1 MDNDDGYQPQGQ
13 EYPYPYS
20 IPQSSAYDYQDYA
33 READGH
39 VVFHDL
45 DKKKNVVKSKA
56 QPGYPNPA
64 PTLYSIPQPAHP
76 GKAYP
81 VNSGKF
87 FRAPPHPY
95 HGPQIHQQTSQG
107 PVQNSAKPKAK
118 RGRRKKK
125 TNESSDQSC
134 SNRNAGYL
142 QVQPGMTHHGK
153 RVEDRSEKNH
163 ESSNTPSQK
172 STSGVMDPIPEHPPN
187 LELDKIKT
195 VGTRSLQS
203 YPPTPQPVSLP
214 DHPPN
219 SIMNMRL
226 DSIYYRTMDVENIRE
241 EDIDLNLLEGD
252 DLELDDSMEER
263 QAGPAQPET
272 SKSTVS
278 NGSSSG
284 QNTNTPSPA
293 SIHDHEPPNSI
304 LNRTPATPASLHD
317 HPPNSILNMRLDSIY
332 YRTMDVENI
341 GEDDIDLNLL
351 EGDDD
356 IDLDAMDTGEQ
367 PTEETRASDKPD
379 SEDKSP
385 KKPQGDRSSQGTKVM
400 SRKSIQKDPTL
411 AKSNQKLIQN
421 PANLLVCTTP
431 IQNSSTP
438 SPTSINEQSSEQTPI
453 QNQTILSEV
462 MKETPIPAVFPAS
475 FPDHPPNSILN
486 MRLDSIYYR
495 TMDVENITEED
506 INLNLLE
513 GDDLD
518 FEEMD
523 SSDKHQDEEVPTKR
537 IIQNPR
543 DDSNIPAASKKHQK
557 TIVTEPEVS
566 TTNQDISNPHH
577 NRGALLIPASIPD
590 HPPNSILNMR
600 LDSIYYR
607 TMDVENIGEEDI
619 DLNLLEGDDID
630 LDETPEE
637 PVLPTKQNES
647 VQSESVQKPSSI
659 QSTSSH
665 DIGSSGNNITLSSS
679 GAVKSTDTQNNRAV
693 HDTNV
698 PAPATPASLHDHP
711 PNSIMNMRLDSIYY
725 RTMDVENIT
734 EEDINLNLLEGDD
747 IDLDDLDDKEQQE
760 KIARNAPVKKTQ
772 KSVSKKKQTELGAPP
787 TPANVHDHP
796 PNSIMNMR
804 LDSVYFR
811 TIDVENITEED
822 INLNLLEGDDI
833 DLDAMDS
840 EEGKASEVPTS
851 SSQANSSN
859 RSSTTPCEVTPVQ
872 TTTKKSVEKS
882 SEPLLN
888 SSTPSPASNPD
899 LNKSHKNS
907 DGSQK
912 IPEHPPNSI
921 LNLRLDSIYYRTMDV
936 ENIRE
941 EDVNLNLLMGDD
953 DIDLEGI
960 QKDNPRPK
968 SRNQSLEDKNAGQQL
983 EKSSERTLETRGRH
997 MEYLDLDTMKTVGT
1011 QSLQSFPPTPQPAYH
1026 PPEHPP
1032 NSIMNLRLDS
1042 VYYRTMDVEN
1052 IREEEEQVDNRE
1064 KGDMNLEELE
1074 SEEEEESESED
1085 SKYPTKQLQR
1095 HNKNSTSPSSNITSS
1110 SEEEDSD
1117 ENDDESSEDEEEEDV
1132 VVSII
1137 KKTPKRNK
1145 SRILSGLCSN
1155 CSVKES
1161 TYWRKNKNGEQVC
1174 NPCALY
1180 EKTTGMKRPESLWQK
1195 EINRRDGTID
1205 KELQI
1210 KKKENKEKRKRACII
1225 CEKSCQSVRNPP
1237 LCIPCRKG
1245 TANTAMECSVCGEG
1259 GKKLATYYFVKGKAE
1274 CYRCYEKKINRKSKE
1289 GMARIAAE
1297 KEKAMK
1303 EAEAKA
1309 KEIEHIF
1316 AVPQLPTDKPR
1327 CHKCAVSG
1335 VRLVKSPLF
1344 EGSPLTCRKC
1354 YEAAYRK
1361 KKRSEKPPVPP
1372 KPKENHEC
1380 VKCGATGVKMEKIDP
1395 VTKARTCKKCYN
1407 REMYLRNKEKKMKE
1421 GR

>member
-13 EYPYPYS
+13 DYLFPYS
-20 IPQSSAYDYQDYA
+20 IPQSSTYDYQDY
-33 READGH
+33 DTGH

-45 DKKKNVVKSKA
+45 DKKKNVVKSS
-56 QPGYPNPA
+56 PA
-64 PTLYSIPQPAHP
+64 PPSYSIPQPAHP
-76 GKAYP
+76 GKTHP
-81 VNSGKF
+81 VSHGKF

-95 HGPQIHQQTSQG
+95 YGPQAHFHPQTSQG
-107 PVQNSAKPKAK
+107 LVQDSAKPKAK

-125 TNESSDQSC
+125 TNESSDQLGSC
-134 SNRNAGYL
+134 TNTNAGYL
-142 QVQPGMTHHGK
+142 QVQPGMSHHGK
-153 RVEDRSEKNH
+153 LVEDRSEKNH
-163 ESSNTPSQK
+163 ESPNTASQK
-172 STSGVMDPIPEHPPN
+172 STSEVMDPIPDPSPN
-187 LELDKIKT
+187 LDLDTMKT
-195 VGTRSLQS
+195 VGTKIFQS
-203 YPPTPQPVSLP
+203 YPPTPQPVSFP

-263 QAGPAQPET
+263 QAGPTQPEV
-272 SKSTVS
+272 SKSTGD
-278 NGSSSG
+278 NGSSNG

-293 SIHDHEPPNSI
+293 SIHDHHEPPNSI
-304 LNRTPATPASLHD
+304 LNCTPATPASLH
-317 HPPNSILNMRLDSIY
+317 
-332 YRTMDVENI
+332 
-341 GEDDIDLNLL
+341 
-351 EGDDD
+351 
-356 IDLDAMDTGEQ
+356 
-367 PTEETRASDKPD
+367 
-379 SEDKSP
+379 
-385 KKPQGDRSSQGTKVM
+385 
-400 SRKSIQKDPTL
+400 
-411 AKSNQKLIQN
+411 
-421 PANLLVCTTP
+421 
-431 IQNSSTP
+431 
-438 SPTSINEQSSEQTPI
+438 
-453 QNQTILSEV
+453 
-462 MKETPIPAVFPAS
+462 
-475 FPDHPPNSILN
+475 
-486 MRLDSIYYR
+486 
-495 TMDVENITEED
+495 
-506 INLNLLE
+506 
-513 GDDLD
+513 
-518 FEEMD
+518 
-523 SSDKHQDEEVPTKR
+523 
-537 IIQNPR
+537 
-543 DDSNIPAASKKHQK
+543 
-557 TIVTEPEVS
+557 
-566 TTNQDISNPHH
+566 
-577 NRGALLIPASIPD
+577 D

-619 DLNLLEGDDID
+619 DLNLLEGDDDIDLDAMDTEDQATDSEDKSTKKPQGDRPGRGTEIVSQKAIQKESNALKKNQKPTQKSTSLLVCPNPLQNSSTPSPASIHDHLPEQVPIQNQPSLSGVIKETNIPASIPANFPDHPPNSILNLRLDSIYYRTMDVENIGEEDIDLNLLEGDDLDFEAMDSSDKHRDEEVLTKRIPQNPSDDSNIPAASKKHQKTIATESEVSTTNQDISNPLHNSSAPLIPASIPDHPPNSILNLRLDSVYFRTMDVENIGEEDIDLNLLEGDDID

-637 PVLPTKQNES
+637 PVVSAKENES
-647 VQSESVQKPSSI
+647 VSVKSVQKPSST

-665 DIGSSGNNITLSSS
+665 EIGSSGSTPSEAI
-679 GAVKSTDTQNNRAV
+679 KSTDIHNSQDASIIHT
-693 HDTNV
+693 
-698 PAPATPASLHDHP
+698 PATPVSLHDHP
-711 PNSIMNMRLDSIYY
+711 PNSIMNMRLDSIYF
-725 RTMDVENIT
+725 RTMDVENIR
-734 EEDINLNLLEGDD
+734 EDEIDLNLLVGDD
-747 IDLDDLDDKEQQE
+747 VDLDDLGNKEPQE
-760 KIARNAPVKKTQ
+760 KISKNAPVKKTQ

-811 TIDVENITEED
+811 TMDVENITEED

-833 DLDAMDS
+833 DLEAMDAEAS
-840 EEGKASEVPTS
+840 EETSDIAIRSQESRQVPAPPYQANNSNESPSEVNS
-851 SSQANSSN
+851 VQA
-859 RSSTTPCEVTPVQ
+859 
-872 TTTKKSVEKS
+872 TTKKPVQKE
-882 SEPLLN
+882 SELLLS
-888 SSTPSPASNPD
+888 SSTPSPTSNPASNE
-899 LNKSHKNS
+899 NHKNS
-907 DGSQK
+907 EGQK

-941 EDVNLNLLMGDD
+941 EDINLNLLMGDD

-960 QKDNPRPK
+960 QKDNPQPE
-968 SRNQSLEDKNAGQQL
+968 SRNQSLRDKNVDQQQT
-983 EKSSERTLETRGRH
+983 KSSKQTLETRGRH

-1011 QSLQSFPPTPQPAYH
+1011 QSLQSFPPTPQPAYL
-1026 PPEHPP
+1026 PPDYAP

-1042 VYYRTMDVEN
+1042 VYYRTMDVES
-1052 IREEEEQVDNRE
+1052 IEDAQVAILE
-1064 KGDMNLEELE
+1064 KNDPNVEELE
-1074 SEEEEESESED
+1074 SEEEEESDSED
-1085 SKYPTKQLQR
+1085 PTSSTKQLRQDR
-1095 HNKNSTSPSSNITSS
+1095 SKNSASPSSNITSS

-1117 ENDDESSEDEEEEDV
+1117 EDDESSEDEEEEDV
-1132 VVSII
+1132 VISIT
-1137 KKTPKRNK
+1137 KKAPKRNK
-1145 SRILSGLCSN
+1145 SRILSGHCSN

-1161 TYWRKNKNGEQVC
+1161 TCWRKNKDGEQVC

-1180 EKTTGMKRPESLWQK
+1180 EKTTGVKRPESLWQK

-1225 CEKSCQSVRNPP
+1225 CEKSCRSVRNPP

-1297 KEKAMK
+1297 KEKARK

-1361 KKRSEKPPVPP
+1361 KKRSEKPPAPP